1 MTDTKQQVEQ
11 RKLKRFRVRAGAFVM
26 LKPSGITA
34 CRLLNISM
42 DGLTFDCVSS
52 QAEPVEATELD
63 IFVTDA
69 PIHVSD
75 IPCRSIWDL
84 TVYAR
89 PSVALYRRRCG
100 VQFGELTPDQ
110 KFQLEYFIQNFTSG
124 EEKV

>member
-1 MTDTKQQVEQ
+1 MAKTKVPVERRKDRRFQV
-11 RKLKRFRVRAGAFVM
+11 RNGAFVI
-26 LKPSGITA
+26 LKPSGVTA

-42 DGLTFDCVSS
+42 DGLTFDCVSG

-63 IFVTDA
+63 IFLTDV

-84 TVYAR
+84 TVYER

-100 VQFGELTPDQ
+100 VQFGELTPVQ
-110 KFQLEYFIQNFTSG
+110 KAQLEYFIQNYTTG
-124 EEKV
+124 TA